1 MRDWNKAAGLAC
13 MGEGRIIIMKQPEIM
28 LLAKI
33 NWWMRLYFRLALCFM
48 SDRSKYRD
56 YFTRSDVP
64 VISPGCSMPI
74 SWIRVGMMS
83 HSAPPSRSL

>member
-48 SDRSKYRD
+48 SDRS
-56 YFTRSDVP
+56 
-64 VISPGCSMPI
+64 VIRHLHIFSVYQKGNSIYSPRGNPLE
-74 SWIRVGMMS
+74 RGE
-83 HSAPPSRSL
+83 RENEGER